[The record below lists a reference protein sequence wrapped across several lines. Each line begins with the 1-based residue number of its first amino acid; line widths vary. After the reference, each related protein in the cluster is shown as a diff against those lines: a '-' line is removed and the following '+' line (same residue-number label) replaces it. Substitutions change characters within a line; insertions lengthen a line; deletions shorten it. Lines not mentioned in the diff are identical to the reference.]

1 MSIFKDR
8 ERAFEA
14 KAAREH
20 EKAFLVSSLRSRMM
34 AAWAADILGK
44 TGEDAEAYINKI
56 VHDQIASHTSLS
68 GADTLLERLTVD
80 LEKAVSSATIAT
92 HMNLSE
98 ASARQKIENGH

>member
-14 KAAREH
+14 KAARED

-44 TGEDAEAYINKI
+44 TGEDAEAYVNKI
-56 VHDQIASHTSLS
+56 VHDQIASHKSLS
-68 GADTLLERLTVD
+68 GADTLLERLSVD
-80 LEKAVSSATIAT
+80 LEQAVSSATIAA
-92 HMNLSE
+92 HMSLSE